1 MTCRHG
7 AGDPS
12 CSNHPDNVRA
22 RQYEADAKRQ
32 KKKERDALTPDAD
45 KYQIKDFKRV
55 GSGAHQYIVMKVWY
69 PNCKL
74 CAHEG
79 VKIMVFPSM
88 TEMQMLQLKR
98 IDPHF
103 RPPYEHEKHEAP
115 SPIARFPGNDKGW
128 KHAIAFA
135 GSLGANS

>member
-7 AGDPS
+7 AGDTS
-12 CSNHPDNVRA
+12 CSSHPDNVRA
-22 RQYEADAKRQ
+22 RQYEADKKRRR
-32 KKKERDALTPDAD
+32 KEERDALTPDAD
-45 KYQIKDFKRV
+45 KYEIRELKRV
-55 GSGAHQYIVMKVWY
+55 GRLLVLKVWY
-69 PNCKL
+69 PNCTL

-79 VKIMVFPSM
+79 VKIMVMPWMS
-88 TEMQMLQLKR
+88 EMQMLQLKR

-115 SPIARFPGNDKGW
+115 SPIARFPGSEQGW

-135 GSLGANS
+135 ASLENK